1 MKYIT
6 IKKTVKNKKRKT
18 DIFTVHNKKSNFII
32 GIIKWYP
39 SWRQYCFFPSEMTV
53 YSYECLRDISNFITN
68 LKKISYSGKKGTES
82 GKALKD
88 KITFEPNGPPPL
100 FIKEDL

>member
-6 IKKTVKNKKRKT
+6 IKKTIKYKKRKT

-32 GIIKWYP
+32 GIIKWYSP
-39 SWRQYCFFPSEMTV
+39 WRQYCFFPSKMTV
-53 YSYECLRDISNFITN
+53 YSYECLQDISNFIMN
-68 LKKISYSGKKGTES
+68 LKKISDVGKKGAKA

-100 FIKEDL
+100 FIKE